1 MTAVMVDGET
11 VLLVNVDGSVRAYS
25 NRCPHQ
31 ASSLDEGDLDG
42 ETLTCAKHLW
52 EFNAVTGCGIN
63 PDDATLTTRL
73 PGRRRRH
80 DLRGHRP
87 VTRSRVVVIGGGAG
101 SAAAVA
107 ELRKLGFDG
116 SLTLV
121 SAENTVPYE
130 RPPLSKGF
138 LLGTSGQ
145 VPVKDAAWY
154 EQASVE
160 LILGSRATR
169 LDLAAR
175 TVTLSGGAVLGDHQ
189 LLLATG
195 VRPRVLPGLDGDSV
209 CYLRTG
215 EDAAA
220 LRDRITAA
228 GHVAVLGGGFIGCE
242 VAAAAIRLGKRATI
256 LEALPNL
263 LHRALGPELADAW
276 WPASTGTKASTSAP
290 GSRCS
295 GSGRAAAA
303 CGSAPWSATSTP
315 TSSSSAWAPCPTPS
329 SPSRPPCRPAHGI
342 EVDECFAT
350 AAPDVYAIGDV
361 AAQHLPE
368 HGRRVRV
375 EHHDTAIRHGR
386 VAARNMLGQREPF
399 GDVHWFWSD
408 QFDHT
413 ISSAGLISESD
424 GPGELVIRG
433 SLEQRSFSAFSL
445 DGDRVRAVIAL
456 NRPRDV
462 LDARRLIARDHSATA
477 GQLRDES
484 LPLKRLAAPAV
495 TAT

>member
-1 MTAVMVDGET
+1 M
-11 VLLVNVDGSVRAYS
+11 
-25 NRCPHQ
+25 
-31 ASSLDEGDLDG
+31 
-42 ETLTCAKHLW
+42 
-52 EFNAVTGCGIN
+52 
-63 PDDATLTTRL
+63 
-73 PGRRRRH
+73 
-80 DLRGHRP
+80 
-87 VTRSRVVVIGGGAG
+87 VIGGGAG

-107 ELRKLGFDG
+107 ELRKQGFDG

-175 TVTLSGGAVLGDHQ
+175 TVTLSGGAVIGYDQ

-195 VRPRVLPGLDGDSV
+195 VRPRVLPGLDGDGV

-220 LRDRITAA
+220 LRDRMTAA

-256 LEALPNL
+256 LEALPTL
-263 LHRALGPELADAW
+263 LHRALGPELGDVVAGIHRDEGVDVRTGQQVLGIRPRRGGVRISTAAGDVDADVLVVGVGTVPNTELAEQAGL
-276 WPASTGTKASTSAP
+276 PAG
-290 GSRCS
+290 
-295 GSGRAAAA
+295 
-303 CGSAPWSATSTP
+303 
-315 TSSSSAWAPCPTPS
+315 
-329 SPSRPPCRPAHGI
+329 HGI

-350 AAPDVYAIGDV
+350 AAPGIYAIGDV
-361 AAQHLPE
+361 AAQHLPG

-399 GDVHWFWSD
+399 ADVHWFWSD

-413 ISSAGLISESD
+413 ISSAGLIPGPD
-424 GPGELVIRG
+424 DPGELVIRG

-445 DGDRVRAVIAL
+445 DGDRVRAVISL

>member
-1 MTAVMVDGET
+1 
-11 VLLVNVDGSVRAYS
+11 
-25 NRCPHQ
+25 
-31 ASSLDEGDLDG
+31 
-42 ETLTCAKHLW
+42 
-52 EFNAVTGCGIN
+52 
-63 PDDATLTTRL
+63 
-73 PGRRRRH
+73 
-80 DLRGHRP
+80 
-87 VTRSRVVVIGGGAG
+87 VVIGGGAG

-107 ELRKLGFDG
+107 ELRKQGFDG

-175 TVTLSGGAVLGDHQ
+175 TVTLSGGAVLGYDQ

-195 VRPRVLPGLDGDSV
+195 VRPRVLPGLDGDGV

-215 EDAAA
+215 EDAVA
-220 LRDRITAA
+220 LRDRMTAA

-256 LEALPNL
+256 LEALPTL
-263 LHRALGPELADAW
+263 LHRALGPELGDVVAGIHRDEGVDVRTGQRVLGIRPRRGGVRISTAAGDVDADVLVVGVGTVPNTELAEQAGL
-276 WPASTGTKASTSAP
+276 PAG
-290 GSRCS
+290 
-295 GSGRAAAA
+295 
-303 CGSAPWSATSTP
+303 
-315 TSSSSAWAPCPTPS
+315 
-329 SPSRPPCRPAHGI
+329 HGI

-350 AAPDVYAIGDV
+350 AAPGIYAIGDV
-361 AAQHLPE
+361 AAQHLPG

-386 VAARNMLGQREPF
+386 VAARNMAGQREPF
-399 GDVHWFWSD
+399 ADVHWFWSD
-408 QFDHT
+408 QYDHT
-413 ISSAGLISESD
+413 ISSAGLIPGSD

-433 SLEQRSFSAFSL
+433 SLQQRSFSAFSL
-445 DGDRVRAVIAL
+445 DGDRVRAVISL

-477 GQLRDES
+477 AQLCDES

>member
-1 MTAVMVDGET
+1 
-11 VLLVNVDGSVRAYS
+11 
-25 NRCPHQ
+25 
-31 ASSLDEGDLDG
+31 
-42 ETLTCAKHLW
+42 
-52 EFNAVTGCGIN
+52 
-63 PDDATLTTRL
+63 
-73 PGRRRRH
+73 
-80 DLRGHRP
+80 
-87 VTRSRVVVIGGGAG
+87 VVIGGGVG

-107 ELRKLGFDG
+107 ELRKQGFDG

-175 TVTLSGGAVLGDHQ
+175 TVTLSGGAVLGYDQ

-195 VRPRVLPGLDGDSV
+195 VRPRVLPGLDGDGV

-220 LRDRITAA
+220 LRDRMTAA

-256 LEALPNL
+256 LEALPTL
-263 LHRALGPELADAW
+263 LLRALGPELGDVVAGIHRDEGVDVRTGQQVLGIRPRRGGVRISTAAGDVDADVLVVGVGTVPNTELAEQAGL
-276 WPASTGTKASTSAP
+276 PAG
-290 GSRCS
+290 
-295 GSGRAAAA
+295 
-303 CGSAPWSATSTP
+303 
-315 TSSSSAWAPCPTPS
+315 
-329 SPSRPPCRPAHGI
+329 HGI

-350 AAPDVYAIGDV
+350 AAPGIYAIGDV
-361 AAQHLPE
+361 AAQHLPG

-386 VAARNMLGQREPF
+386 VAARNMAGQREPF
-399 GDVHWFWSD
+399 ADVHWFWSD
-408 QFDHT
+408 QYDHA
-413 ISSAGLISESD
+413 ISSAGLIPGSD

-445 DGDRVRAVIAL
+445 DGDRVRAVISL

-477 GQLRDES
+477 AQLCDES

>member
-1 MTAVMVDGET
+1 
-11 VLLVNVDGSVRAYS
+11 
-25 NRCPHQ
+25 
-31 ASSLDEGDLDG
+31 
-42 ETLTCAKHLW
+42 
-52 EFNAVTGCGIN
+52 
-63 PDDATLTTRL
+63 
-73 PGRRRRH
+73 
-80 DLRGHRP
+80 
-87 VTRSRVVVIGGGAG
+87 VVIGGGAG

-107 ELRKLGFDG
+107 ELRKQGFDG

-175 TVTLSGGAVLGDHQ
+175 TVTLSGGAVLGYDQ

-195 VRPRVLPGLDGDSV
+195 VRPRVLPGLDGDGV

-220 LRDRITAA
+220 LRDRMTAA

-256 LEALPNL
+256 LEALPTL
-263 LHRALGPELADAW
+263 LHRALGPELGDVVAGIHRDEGVDVRTGQQVLGIRPRRGGVRISTAAGDVDADVLVVGVGTVPNTELAEQAGL
-276 WPASTGTKASTSAP
+276 PAG
-290 GSRCS
+290 
-295 GSGRAAAA
+295 
-303 CGSAPWSATSTP
+303 
-315 TSSSSAWAPCPTPS
+315 
-329 SPSRPPCRPAHGI
+329 HGI

-350 AAPDVYAIGDV
+350 AAPGIYAIGDV
-361 AAQHLPE
+361 AAQHLPG

-386 VAARNMLGQREPF
+386 VAARNMAGQREPF
-399 GDVHWFWSD
+399 ADVHWFWSD
-408 QFDHT
+408 QYDHT
-413 ISSAGLISESD
+413 ISSAGLIPGSD

-445 DGDRVRAVIAL
+445 DGDRVRAVISL

-477 GQLRDES
+477 AQLCDES

>member
-1 MTAVMVDGET
+1 M
-11 VLLVNVDGSVRAYS
+11 
-25 NRCPHQ
+25 
-31 ASSLDEGDLDG
+31 
-42 ETLTCAKHLW
+42 
-52 EFNAVTGCGIN
+52 
-63 PDDATLTTRL
+63 
-73 PGRRRRH
+73 
-80 DLRGHRP
+80 
-87 VTRSRVVVIGGGAG
+87 VIGGGAG

-107 ELRKLGFDG
+107 ELRKQGFDG

-175 TVTLSGGAVLGDHQ
+175 TVTLSGGAVLGYDQ

-195 VRPRVLPGLDGDSV
+195 VRPRVLPGLDGDGV

-215 EDAAA
+215 EDAAT
-220 LRDRITAA
+220 LRDRMTAA

-256 LEALPNL
+256 LEALPTL
-263 LHRALGPELADAW
+263 LHRALGPELGDVVAGIHRDEGVDVRTGQQVLGIRPRRGGLRISTAAGDVDADVLVVGVGTVPNTELAEQAGL
-276 WPASTGTKASTSAP
+276 PAG
-290 GSRCS
+290 
-295 GSGRAAAA
+295 
-303 CGSAPWSATSTP
+303 
-315 TSSSSAWAPCPTPS
+315 
-329 SPSRPPCRPAHGI
+329 HGI

-350 AAPDVYAIGDV
+350 AAPGIYAVGDV
-361 AAQHLPE
+361 AAQHLPG

-386 VAARNMLGQREPF
+386 VAARNMAGQREPF
-399 GDVHWFWSD
+399 ADVHWFWSD
-408 QFDHT
+408 QYDHT
-413 ISSAGLISESD
+413 ISSAGLIPGSD

-445 DGDRVRAVIAL
+445 DGDRVRAVISL

-477 GQLRDES
+477 AQLCDES

>member
-1 MTAVMVDGET
+1 M
-11 VLLVNVDGSVRAYS
+11 
-25 NRCPHQ
+25 
-31 ASSLDEGDLDG
+31 
-42 ETLTCAKHLW
+42 
-52 EFNAVTGCGIN
+52 
-63 PDDATLTTRL
+63 
-73 PGRRRRH
+73 
-80 DLRGHRP
+80 
-87 VTRSRVVVIGGGAG
+87 VIGGGAG

-107 ELRKLGFDG
+107 ELRKQGFDG

-175 TVTLSGGAVLGDHQ
+175 TVTLSGGAVLGYDQ

-195 VRPRVLPGLDGDSV
+195 VRPRVLPGLDGDGV

-220 LRDRITAA
+220 LRDRMTAA

-256 LEALPNL
+256 LEALPTL
-263 LHRALGPELADAW
+263 LHRALGPELGDVVAGIHRDEGVDVRTGQQVLGIRPRRGGLRISTAAGDVDADVLVVGVGTVPNTELAEQAGL
-276 WPASTGTKASTSAP
+276 PAG
-290 GSRCS
+290 
-295 GSGRAAAA
+295 
-303 CGSAPWSATSTP
+303 
-315 TSSSSAWAPCPTPS
+315 
-329 SPSRPPCRPAHGI
+329 HGI

-350 AAPDVYAIGDV
+350 AAPGIYAIGDV
-361 AAQHLPE
+361 AAQHLPG

-399 GDVHWFWSD
+399 ADVHWFWSD
-408 QFDHT
+408 QYDHT
-413 ISSAGLISESD
+413 ISSAGLIPGSD

-445 DGDRVRAVIAL
+445 DGDRVRAVISL

-477 GQLRDES
+477 AQLCDES

>member
-1 MTAVMVDGET
+1 V
-11 VLLVNVDGSVRAYS
+11 
-25 NRCPHQ
+25 
-31 ASSLDEGDLDG
+31 
-42 ETLTCAKHLW
+42 K
-52 EFNAVTGCGIN
+52 
-63 PDDATLTTRL
+63 
-73 PGRRRRH
+73 
-80 DLRGHRP
+80 
-87 VTRSRVVVIGGGAG
+87 RSRIVVIGGGAG

-107 ELRKLGFDG
+107 ELRKQGFDG

-175 TVTLSGGAVLGDHQ
+175 TVTLSGGAVLGYDQ

-195 VRPRVLPGLDGDSV
+195 VRPRVLPGLDGDGV

-215 EDAAA
+215 EDAAT
-220 LRDRITAA
+220 LRDRMTAA

-256 LEALPNL
+256 LEALPTL
-263 LHRALGPELADAW
+263 LHRALGPELGDVVAGIHRDEGVDVRTGQQVLGIRPRRGGVRISTAAGDVDADVLVVGVGTVPNTELAEQAGL
-276 WPASTGTKASTSAP
+276 PAG
-290 GSRCS
+290 
-295 GSGRAAAA
+295 
-303 CGSAPWSATSTP
+303 
-315 TSSSSAWAPCPTPS
+315 
-329 SPSRPPCRPAHGI
+329 HGI

-350 AAPDVYAIGDV
+350 AAPGIYAIGDV
-361 AAQHLPE
+361 AAQHLPG

-375 EHHDTAIRHGR
+375 EHHDTAVRHGR
-386 VAARNMLGQREPF
+386 VAARNMAGQREPF
-399 GDVHWFWSD
+399 ADVHWFWSD
-408 QFDHT
+408 QYDHT
-413 ISSAGLISESD
+413 ISSAGLIPGSD

-445 DGDRVRAVIAL
+445 DGDRVRAVISL

-477 GQLRDES
+477 AQLCDES

>member
-1 MTAVMVDGET
+1 M
-11 VLLVNVDGSVRAYS
+11 
-25 NRCPHQ
+25 
-31 ASSLDEGDLDG
+31 
-42 ETLTCAKHLW
+42 
-52 EFNAVTGCGIN
+52 
-63 PDDATLTTRL
+63 
-73 PGRRRRH
+73 
-80 DLRGHRP
+80 
-87 VTRSRVVVIGGGAG
+87 VIGGGAG

-107 ELRKLGFDG
+107 ELRKQGFDG

-175 TVTLSGGAVLGDHQ
+175 TVTLSGGAILGYDQ

-195 VRPRVLPGLDGDSV
+195 VRPRVLPGLDGDGV

-220 LRDRITAA
+220 LRDRMTAA

-256 LEALPNL
+256 LEALPTL
-263 LHRALGPELADAW
+263 LHRALGPELGDVVAGIHRDEGADVRTGQQVLGIRPRRGGVRISTAAGDVDADVLVVGVGTVPNTELAEQAGL
-276 WPASTGTKASTSAP
+276 PAG
-290 GSRCS
+290 
-295 GSGRAAAA
+295 
-303 CGSAPWSATSTP
+303 
-315 TSSSSAWAPCPTPS
+315 
-329 SPSRPPCRPAHGI
+329 HGI

-350 AAPDVYAIGDV
+350 AAPGIYAIGDV
-361 AAQHLPE
+361 AAQHLPG

-399 GDVHWFWSD
+399 ADVHWFWSD

-413 ISSAGLISESD
+413 ISSAGLIPGSD

-445 DGDRVRAVIAL
+445 DGDRVRAVISL

-477 GQLRDES
+477 AQLRDES
-484 LPLKRLAAPAV
+484 LPVKRLAAPAV

>member
-1 MTAVMVDGET
+1 M
-11 VLLVNVDGSVRAYS
+11 
-25 NRCPHQ
+25 
-31 ASSLDEGDLDG
+31 
-42 ETLTCAKHLW
+42 
-52 EFNAVTGCGIN
+52 
-63 PDDATLTTRL
+63 
-73 PGRRRRH
+73 
-80 DLRGHRP
+80 
-87 VTRSRVVVIGGGAG
+87 VIGGGAG

-107 ELRKLGFDG
+107 ELRKQGFDG

-175 TVTLSGGAVLGDHQ
+175 TVTLSGGAVLGYDQ

-195 VRPRVLPGLDGDSV
+195 VRPRVLPGLDGDGV

-215 EDAAA
+215 EDAAT
-220 LRDRITAA
+220 LRDRMTAA

-256 LEALPNL
+256 LEALPTL
-263 LHRALGPELADAW
+263 LHRALGPELGDVVAGIHRDEGVDVRTGQQVLGIRPRRGGVRISTAAGDVDADVLVVGVGTVPNTELAEQAGL
-276 WPASTGTKASTSAP
+276 PAG
-290 GSRCS
+290 
-295 GSGRAAAA
+295 
-303 CGSAPWSATSTP
+303 
-315 TSSSSAWAPCPTPS
+315 
-329 SPSRPPCRPAHGI
+329 HGI

-350 AAPDVYAIGDV
+350 AAPGIYAIGDV
-361 AAQHLPE
+361 AAQHLPG

-386 VAARNMLGQREPF
+386 VAARNMAGQREPF
-399 GDVHWFWSD
+399 ADVHWFWSD
-408 QFDHT
+408 QYDHT
-413 ISSAGLISESD
+413 ISSAGLIPGSD

-445 DGDRVRAVIAL
+445 DGDRVRAVISL

-462 LDARRLIARDHSATA
+462 LDARRLIARNHSATA
-477 GQLRDES
+477 AQLCDES

>member
-1 MTAVMVDGET
+1 M
-11 VLLVNVDGSVRAYS
+11 
-25 NRCPHQ
+25 
-31 ASSLDEGDLDG
+31 
-42 ETLTCAKHLW
+42 K
-52 EFNAVTGCGIN
+52 
-63 PDDATLTTRL
+63 
-73 PGRRRRH
+73 
-80 DLRGHRP
+80 
-87 VTRSRVVVIGGGAG
+87 RSRIVVIGGGAG

-107 ELRKLGFDG
+107 ELRKQGFDG

-160 LILGSRATR
+160 LILSSRATQ

-175 TVTLSGGAVLGDHQ
+175 TVTLSGGAVLGYDQ

-195 VRPRVLPGLDGDSV
+195 VRPRVLPGLDGDGV

-220 LRDRITAA
+220 LRDRMTAA

-242 VAAAAIRLGKRATI
+242 VAAAAIRLGKRTTI
-256 LEALPNL
+256 LEALPTL
-263 LHRALGPELADAW
+263 LHRALGPELGDVVAGIHRDEGVDVRTGQQVLGIRPRRGGVRISTAAGDVDADVLVVGVGTVPNTELAEQAGL
-276 WPASTGTKASTSAP
+276 PAG
-290 GSRCS
+290 
-295 GSGRAAAA
+295 
-303 CGSAPWSATSTP
+303 
-315 TSSSSAWAPCPTPS
+315 
-329 SPSRPPCRPAHGI
+329 HGI

-350 AAPDVYAIGDV
+350 AAPGIYAIGDV
-361 AAQHLPE
+361 AAQHLPG

-386 VAARNMLGQREPF
+386 VAARNMAGQREPF
-399 GDVHWFWSD
+399 ADVHWFWSD
-408 QFDHT
+408 QYDHT
-413 ISSAGLISESD
+413 ISSAGLIPGSD

-445 DGDRVRAVIAL
+445 DGDRVRAVISL

-462 LDARRLIARDHSATA
+462 LDARRLIARNHSATA
-477 GQLRDES
+477 AQLCDES
-484 LPLKRLAAPAV
+484 LPLKRLAAPAT

>member
-1 MTAVMVDGET
+1 
-11 VLLVNVDGSVRAYS
+11 
-25 NRCPHQ
+25 
-31 ASSLDEGDLDG
+31 
-42 ETLTCAKHLW
+42 
-52 EFNAVTGCGIN
+52 
-63 PDDATLTTRL
+63 
-73 PGRRRRH
+73 
-80 DLRGHRP
+80 
-87 VTRSRVVVIGGGAG
+87 VVIGGGAG

-107 ELRKLGFDG
+107 ELRKQGFDG

-145 VPVKDAAWY
+145 VPVKEAAWY

-175 TVTLSGGAVLGDHQ
+175 TVTLSGGAVLGYDQ

-195 VRPRVLPGLDGDSV
+195 VRPRVLPGLDGDGV

-215 EDAAA
+215 EDAAV
-220 LRDRITAA
+220 LRDKMTAA

-256 LEALPNL
+256 LEALPTL
-263 LHRALGPELADAW
+263 LHRALGPELGDIVAGIHRDEGVDVRTGQQVLGIRPRRGGVRISTAAGDVDADVLVVGVGTVPNTELAGQAGL
-276 WPASTGTKASTSAP
+276 PAG
-290 GSRCS
+290 
-295 GSGRAAAA
+295 
-303 CGSAPWSATSTP
+303 
-315 TSSSSAWAPCPTPS
+315 
-329 SPSRPPCRPAHGI
+329 HGI

-350 AAPDVYAIGDV
+350 AAPGIYAIGDV
-361 AAQHLPE
+361 AAQHLPG

-375 EHHDTAIRHGR
+375 EHHDTAVRHGR
-386 VAARNMLGQREPF
+386 VAARNMAGQREPF
-399 GDVHWFWSD
+399 ADVHWFWSD
-408 QFDHT
+408 QYDHT
-413 ISSAGLISESD
+413 ISSAGLIPGSD

-445 DGDRVRAVIAL
+445 DGDRVRAVISL

-462 LDARRLIARDHSATA
+462 LDARRLIARNHSATA
-477 GQLRDES
+477 AQLCDES

>member
-1 MTAVMVDGET
+1 M
-11 VLLVNVDGSVRAYS
+11 
-25 NRCPHQ
+25 
-31 ASSLDEGDLDG
+31 
-42 ETLTCAKHLW
+42 
-52 EFNAVTGCGIN
+52 
-63 PDDATLTTRL
+63 
-73 PGRRRRH
+73 
-80 DLRGHRP
+80 
-87 VTRSRVVVIGGGAG
+87 VIGGGAG

-107 ELRKLGFDG
+107 ELRKQGFDG

-175 TVTLSGGAVLGDHQ
+175 TVTLSGGAVLGYDQ

-195 VRPRVLPGLDGDSV
+195 VRPRVLPGLDGDGV

-215 EDAAA
+215 EDAAT
-220 LRDRITAA
+220 LRDRMTAA

-256 LEALPNL
+256 LEALPTL
-263 LHRALGPELADAW
+263 LHRALGPELGDVVAGIHRDEGVDVRTGQQVLGIRPRRGGLRISTAAGDVDADVLVVGVGTVPNTELAEQAGL
-276 WPASTGTKASTSAP
+276 PAG
-290 GSRCS
+290 
-295 GSGRAAAA
+295 
-303 CGSAPWSATSTP
+303 
-315 TSSSSAWAPCPTPS
+315 
-329 SPSRPPCRPAHGI
+329 HGI

-350 AAPDVYAIGDV
+350 AAPGIYAIGDV
-361 AAQHLPE
+361 AAQHLPG

-386 VAARNMLGQREPF
+386 VAARNMAGQREPF
-399 GDVHWFWSD
+399 ADVHWFWSD
-408 QFDHT
+408 QYDHT
-413 ISSAGLISESD
+413 ISSAGLIPGSD

-445 DGDRVRAVIAL
+445 DGDRVRAVISL

-477 GQLRDES
+477 AQLCDES

>member
-1 MTAVMVDGET
+1 M
-11 VLLVNVDGSVRAYS
+11 
-25 NRCPHQ
+25 
-31 ASSLDEGDLDG
+31 
-42 ETLTCAKHLW
+42 K
-52 EFNAVTGCGIN
+52 
-63 PDDATLTTRL
+63 
-73 PGRRRRH
+73 
-80 DLRGHRP
+80 
-87 VTRSRVVVIGGGAG
+87 RSRIVVIGGGAG

-107 ELRKLGFDG
+107 ELRKQGFDG

-145 VPVKDAAWY
+145 VPVKDAVWY

-175 TVTLSGGAVLGDHQ
+175 TVTLSGGAVLGYDQ

-195 VRPRVLPGLDGDSV
+195 VRPRVLPGLDGDGV
-209 CYLRTG
+209 CYLRTS

-220 LRDRITAA
+220 LRDRMTAA

-256 LEALPNL
+256 LEALPTL
-263 LHRALGPELADAW
+263 LHRALGPELGDVVAGIHRDEGVDVRTGQQVLGIRPRRGGVRISTAAGDVDADVLVVGVGTVPNTELAEQAGL
-276 WPASTGTKASTSAP
+276 PAG
-290 GSRCS
+290 
-295 GSGRAAAA
+295 
-303 CGSAPWSATSTP
+303 
-315 TSSSSAWAPCPTPS
+315 
-329 SPSRPPCRPAHGI
+329 HGI

-350 AAPDVYAIGDV
+350 AAPGIYAIGDV
-361 AAQHLPE
+361 AAQHLPG

-375 EHHDTAIRHGR
+375 EHHDTAVRHGR
-386 VAARNMLGQREPF
+386 VAARNMAGQREPF
-399 GDVHWFWSD
+399 ADVHWFWSD
-408 QFDHT
+408 QYDHT
-413 ISSAGLISESD
+413 ISSAGLIPGSD

-445 DGDRVRAVIAL
+445 DGDRVRAVISL

-462 LDARRLIARDHSATA
+462 LDARRLIARNHSATA
-477 GQLRDES
+477 AQLCDES

>member
-1 MTAVMVDGET
+1 V
-11 VLLVNVDGSVRAYS
+11 
-25 NRCPHQ
+25 
-31 ASSLDEGDLDG
+31 
-42 ETLTCAKHLW
+42 K
-52 EFNAVTGCGIN
+52 
-63 PDDATLTTRL
+63 
-73 PGRRRRH
+73 
-80 DLRGHRP
+80 
-87 VTRSRVVVIGGGAG
+87 RSRIVVIGGGAG

-107 ELRKLGFDG
+107 ELRKQGFDG

-175 TVTLSGGAVLGDHQ
+175 TVTLSGGAVLGYDQ

-195 VRPRVLPGLDGDSV
+195 VRPRVLPGLDGDGV
-209 CYLRTG
+209 CYLRTS

-220 LRDRITAA
+220 LRDRMTAA

-256 LEALPNL
+256 LEALPTL
-263 LHRALGPELADAW
+263 LHRALGPELGDVVAGIHRDEGVDVRTGQQVLGIRPRRGGVRISTAAGDVDADVLVVGVGTVPNTELAEQAGL
-276 WPASTGTKASTSAP
+276 PAG
-290 GSRCS
+290 
-295 GSGRAAAA
+295 
-303 CGSAPWSATSTP
+303 
-315 TSSSSAWAPCPTPS
+315 
-329 SPSRPPCRPAHGI
+329 HGI

-350 AAPDVYAIGDV
+350 AAPGIYAIGDV
-361 AAQHLPE
+361 AAQHLPG

-375 EHHDTAIRHGR
+375 EHHDTAVRHGR
-386 VAARNMLGQREPF
+386 VAARNMAGQREPF
-399 GDVHWFWSD
+399 ADVHWFWSD
-408 QFDHT
+408 QYDHT
-413 ISSAGLISESD
+413 ISSAGLIPGSD

-433 SLEQRSFSAFSL
+433 SLEQRNFSAFSL
-445 DGDRVRAVIAL
+445 DGDRVRAVISL

-477 GQLRDES
+477 AQLCDES

>member
-1 MTAVMVDGET
+1 V
-11 VLLVNVDGSVRAYS
+11 
-25 NRCPHQ
+25 
-31 ASSLDEGDLDG
+31 
-42 ETLTCAKHLW
+42 K
-52 EFNAVTGCGIN
+52 
-63 PDDATLTTRL
+63 
-73 PGRRRRH
+73 
-80 DLRGHRP
+80 
-87 VTRSRVVVIGGGAG
+87 RSRIVVIGGGAG

-107 ELRKLGFDG
+107 ELRKQGFDG

-145 VPVKDAAWY
+145 VPVKDVAWY

-160 LILGSRATR
+160 LILGSRATG

-175 TVTLSGGAVLGDHQ
+175 TVTLSGGAVLGYDQ

-195 VRPRVLPGLDGDSV
+195 VRPRVLPGLDGDGV

-220 LRDRITAA
+220 LRDRMTAA

-256 LEALPNL
+256 LEALPTL
-263 LHRALGPELADAW
+263 LHRALGPELGDVVAGIHRDEGVDVRTGQQVLGIRSRRGGVRI
-276 WPASTGTKASTSAP
+276 STGVGDVDADVLVVGVGTVPSTELAEQA
-290 GSRCS
+290 GL
-295 GSGRAAAA
+295 
-303 CGSAPWSATSTP
+303 
-315 TSSSSAWAPCPTPS
+315 
-329 SPSRPPCRPAHGI
+329 PAGHGI

-350 AAPDVYAIGDV
+350 AAPGIYAIGDV
-361 AAQHLPE
+361 AAQHLPG

-399 GDVHWFWSD
+399 ADVHWFWSD
-408 QFDHT
+408 QYDHT
-413 ISSAGLISESD
+413 ISSAGLIPGSA

-445 DGDRVRAVIAL
+445 DGDRVRAVISL

-477 GQLRDES
+477 AQLRDES

>member
-1 MTAVMVDGET
+1 M
-11 VLLVNVDGSVRAYS
+11 
-25 NRCPHQ
+25 
-31 ASSLDEGDLDG
+31 
-42 ETLTCAKHLW
+42 
-52 EFNAVTGCGIN
+52 
-63 PDDATLTTRL
+63 
-73 PGRRRRH
+73 
-80 DLRGHRP
+80 
-87 VTRSRVVVIGGGAG
+87 VIGGGAG

-107 ELRKLGFDG
+107 ELRKQGYDG

-175 TVTLSGGAVLGDHQ
+175 TVTLSGGAVLGYDQ

-195 VRPRVLPGLDGDSV
+195 VRPRVLPGLDGDGV

-215 EDAAA
+215 EDAVA
-220 LRDRITAA
+220 LRDRMTAA

-256 LEALPNL
+256 LEALPTL
-263 LHRALGPELADAW
+263 LHRALGPELGDVVAGIHRDEGVDVRTGQRVLGIRPRRGGVRISTAAGDVDADVLVVGVGTVPNTELAEQAGL
-276 WPASTGTKASTSAP
+276 PAG
-290 GSRCS
+290 
-295 GSGRAAAA
+295 
-303 CGSAPWSATSTP
+303 
-315 TSSSSAWAPCPTPS
+315 
-329 SPSRPPCRPAHGI
+329 HGI

-350 AAPDVYAIGDV
+350 AAPGIYAIGDV
-361 AAQHLPE
+361 AAQHLPGHE
-368 HGRRVRV
+368 RRVRV

-386 VAARNMLGQREPF
+386 VAARNMAGQREPF
-399 GDVHWFWSD
+399 ADVHWFWSD
-408 QFDHT
+408 QYDHT
-413 ISSAGLISESD
+413 ISSAGLIPGSD

-445 DGDRVRAVIAL
+445 DGDRVRAVISL

-477 GQLRDES
+477 AQLCDES

>member
-1 MTAVMVDGET
+1 M
-11 VLLVNVDGSVRAYS
+11 
-25 NRCPHQ
+25 
-31 ASSLDEGDLDG
+31 
-42 ETLTCAKHLW
+42 
-52 EFNAVTGCGIN
+52 
-63 PDDATLTTRL
+63 
-73 PGRRRRH
+73 
-80 DLRGHRP
+80 RP
-87 VTRSRVVVIGGGAG
+87 SRIVVIGGGAG

-107 ELRKLGFDG
+107 ELRKQGFDG

-138 LLGTSGQ
+138 LLGTSGH

-175 TVTLSGGAVLGDHQ
+175 TVTLSGGAVLGYDQ

-195 VRPRVLPGLDGDSV
+195 VRPRVLPGLDGDGV

-220 LRDRITAA
+220 LRDRMTAA

-256 LEALPNL
+256 LEALPTL
-263 LHRALGPELADAW
+263 LHRALGPELGDVVAGIHRDEGVDVRTGQQVLRIRPRRGGVRISTAAGDVDADVLVVGV
-276 WPASTGTKASTSAP
+276 GTVPNTELAEQA
-290 GSRCS
+290 GL
-295 GSGRAAAA
+295 AA
-303 CGSAPWSATSTP
+303 GY
-315 TSSSSAWAPCPTPS
+315 
-329 SPSRPPCRPAHGI
+329 GI

-350 AAPDVYAIGDV
+350 AAPGIYAIGDV

-399 GDVHWFWSD
+399 ADVHWFWSD

-413 ISSAGLISESD
+413 ISSAGLIPGSD
-424 GPGELVIRG
+424 GPGEVVIRG

-445 DGDRVRAVIAL
+445 DGDRVRAVISL

-477 GQLRDES
+477 AQLCDES

>member
-1 MTAVMVDGET
+1 M
-11 VLLVNVDGSVRAYS
+11 
-25 NRCPHQ
+25 
-31 ASSLDEGDLDG
+31 
-42 ETLTCAKHLW
+42 K
-52 EFNAVTGCGIN
+52 
-63 PDDATLTTRL
+63 
-73 PGRRRRH
+73 
-80 DLRGHRP
+80 
-87 VTRSRVVVIGGGAG
+87 RSRIVVIGGGAG

-107 ELRKLGFDG
+107 ELRKQGFDG

-175 TVTLSGGAVLGDHQ
+175 TVTLSGGAVLGYDQ

-195 VRPRVLPGLDGDSV
+195 VRPRVLPGLDGDGV

-215 EDAAA
+215 EDAAT
-220 LRDRITAA
+220 LRDRMTAA

-256 LEALPNL
+256 LEALPTL
-263 LHRALGPELADAW
+263 LHRALGPELGDVVAGIHRDKGVDVRTGQQVLGIRPRRGGVRISTAAGDVDADVLVVGVGTVPNTELAEQAGL
-276 WPASTGTKASTSAP
+276 PAG
-290 GSRCS
+290 
-295 GSGRAAAA
+295 
-303 CGSAPWSATSTP
+303 
-315 TSSSSAWAPCPTPS
+315 
-329 SPSRPPCRPAHGI
+329 HGI

-350 AAPDVYAIGDV
+350 AAPGIYAIGDV
-361 AAQHLPE
+361 AAQHLPG

-375 EHHDTAIRHGR
+375 EHHDTAVRHGR
-386 VAARNMLGQREPF
+386 VAARNMAGQREPF
-399 GDVHWFWSD
+399 ADVHWFWSD
-408 QFDHT
+408 QYDHT
-413 ISSAGLISESD
+413 ISSAGLIPGSD

-445 DGDRVRAVIAL
+445 DGDRVRAVISL

-462 LDARRLIARDHSATA
+462 LDARRLIARNHSATA
-477 GQLRDES
+477 AQLCDES

>member
-1 MTAVMVDGET
+1 V
-11 VLLVNVDGSVRAYS
+11 
-25 NRCPHQ
+25 
-31 ASSLDEGDLDG
+31 
-42 ETLTCAKHLW
+42 K
-52 EFNAVTGCGIN
+52 
-63 PDDATLTTRL
+63 
-73 PGRRRRH
+73 
-80 DLRGHRP
+80 
-87 VTRSRVVVIGGGAG
+87 RSRIVVIGGGAG

-107 ELRKLGFDG
+107 ELRKQGFDG

-175 TVTLSGGAVLGDHQ
+175 TVTLSGGAVLGYDQ

-195 VRPRVLPGLDGDSV
+195 VRPRVLPGLDGDGV
-209 CYLRTG
+209 CYLRTS

-220 LRDRITAA
+220 LRDRMTAA

-256 LEALPNL
+256 LEALPTL
-263 LHRALGPELADAW
+263 LHRALGPELGDVVAGIHRDEGVDVRTGQQVLEIRPRRGGVRISTAAGDVDADVLVVGVGTVPNTELAEQAGL
-276 WPASTGTKASTSAP
+276 PAG
-290 GSRCS
+290 
-295 GSGRAAAA
+295 
-303 CGSAPWSATSTP
+303 
-315 TSSSSAWAPCPTPS
+315 
-329 SPSRPPCRPAHGI
+329 HGI

-350 AAPDVYAIGDV
+350 AAPGIYAIGDV
-361 AAQHLPE
+361 AAQHLPG

-386 VAARNMLGQREPF
+386 VAARNMAGQREPF
-399 GDVHWFWSD
+399 ADVHWFWSD
-408 QFDHT
+408 QYDHT
-413 ISSAGLISESD
+413 ISSAGLIPGSD

-433 SLEQRSFSAFSL
+433 SLEQRNFSAFSL
-445 DGDRVRAVIAL
+445 DGDRVRAVISL

-477 GQLRDES
+477 AQLCDES

>member
-1 MTAVMVDGET
+1 
-11 VLLVNVDGSVRAYS
+11 
-25 NRCPHQ
+25 
-31 ASSLDEGDLDG
+31 
-42 ETLTCAKHLW
+42 
-52 EFNAVTGCGIN
+52 
-63 PDDATLTTRL
+63 
-73 PGRRRRH
+73 
-80 DLRGHRP
+80 
-87 VTRSRVVVIGGGAG
+87 VVIGGGAG

-107 ELRKLGFDG
+107 ELRKQGFDG

-160 LILGSRATR
+160 LILGSRATG

-175 TVTLSGGAVLGDHQ
+175 TVTLSGGAVLGYDQ

-195 VRPRVLPGLDGDSV
+195 VRPRVLPGLDGDGV

-220 LRDRITAA
+220 LRDRMTAA

-256 LEALPNL
+256 LEALPTL
-263 LHRALGPELADAW
+263 LHRALGPELGDVVAGIHRDEGVDVRTGQQVLGIQPRRGGVRISTAAGDVDADVLVVGVGTVPSAELAGQAGL
-276 WPASTGTKASTSAP
+276 PA
-290 GSRCS
+290 
-295 GSGRAAAA
+295 GR
-303 CGSAPWSATSTP
+303 
-315 TSSSSAWAPCPTPS
+315 
-329 SPSRPPCRPAHGI
+329 GI

-350 AAPDVYAIGDV
+350 AAPGIYAIGDV
-361 AAQHLPE
+361 AAQHLPG

-399 GDVHWFWSD
+399 ADVHWFWSD
-408 QFDHT
+408 QYDHT
-413 ISSAGLISESD
+413 ISSAGLIPGSD

-445 DGDRVRAVIAL
+445 DGDRVRAVVSL

-477 GQLRDES
+477 AQLRDES

>member
-1 MTAVMVDGET
+1 V
-11 VLLVNVDGSVRAYS
+11 
-25 NRCPHQ
+25 
-31 ASSLDEGDLDG
+31 
-42 ETLTCAKHLW
+42 K
-52 EFNAVTGCGIN
+52 
-63 PDDATLTTRL
+63 
-73 PGRRRRH
+73 
-80 DLRGHRP
+80 
-87 VTRSRVVVIGGGAG
+87 RSRIVVIGGGAG

-107 ELRKLGFDG
+107 ELRKQGFDG

-175 TVTLSGGAVLGDHQ
+175 TVTLSGGAVLGYDQ

-195 VRPRVLPGLDGDSV
+195 VRPRVLPGLDGDGV
-209 CYLRTG
+209 CYLRTS

-220 LRDRITAA
+220 LRDRMTAA

-256 LEALPNL
+256 LEALPTL
-263 LHRALGPELADAW
+263 LHRALGPELGDVVAGIHRDEGVDVRTGQQVLGIRPRRGGLRISTAAGDVDADVLVVGVGTVPNTELAEQAGL
-276 WPASTGTKASTSAP
+276 PAG
-290 GSRCS
+290 
-295 GSGRAAAA
+295 
-303 CGSAPWSATSTP
+303 
-315 TSSSSAWAPCPTPS
+315 
-329 SPSRPPCRPAHGI
+329 HGI

-350 AAPDVYAIGDV
+350 AAPGIYAIGDV
-361 AAQHLPE
+361 AAQHLPG

-375 EHHDTAIRHGR
+375 EHHDTAVRHGR
-386 VAARNMLGQREPF
+386 VAARNMAGQREPF
-399 GDVHWFWSD
+399 ADVHWFWSD
-408 QFDHT
+408 QYDHT
-413 ISSAGLISESD
+413 ISSAGLIPGSD

-433 SLEQRSFSAFSL
+433 SLEQRNFSAFSL
-445 DGDRVRAVIAL
+445 DGDRVRAVISL

-462 LDARRLIARDHSATA
+462 LDVRRLIARDHSATA
-477 GQLRDES
+477 AQLCDES

>member
-1 MTAVMVDGET
+1 
-11 VLLVNVDGSVRAYS
+11 
-25 NRCPHQ
+25 
-31 ASSLDEGDLDG
+31 
-42 ETLTCAKHLW
+42 
-52 EFNAVTGCGIN
+52 
-63 PDDATLTTRL
+63 
-73 PGRRRRH
+73 
-80 DLRGHRP
+80 
-87 VTRSRVVVIGGGAG
+87 VVIGGGAG

-107 ELRKLGFDG
+107 ELRKQGFDG

-145 VPVKDAAWY
+145 VPVKDAVWY

-175 TVTLSGGAVLGDHQ
+175 TVTLSGGAVLGYDQ

-195 VRPRVLPGLDGDSV
+195 VRPRVLPGLDGDGV
-209 CYLRTG
+209 CYLRTS

-220 LRDRITAA
+220 LRDRMTAA

-256 LEALPNL
+256 LEALPTL
-263 LHRALGPELADAW
+263 LHRALGPELGDVVAGIHRDEGVDVRTGQQVLGIRPRRGGLRISTAAGDVDADVLVVGVGTVPNTELAEQAGL
-276 WPASTGTKASTSAP
+276 PAG
-290 GSRCS
+290 
-295 GSGRAAAA
+295 
-303 CGSAPWSATSTP
+303 
-315 TSSSSAWAPCPTPS
+315 
-329 SPSRPPCRPAHGI
+329 HGI

-350 AAPDVYAIGDV
+350 AAPGIYAIGDV
-361 AAQHLPE
+361 AAQHLPG

-386 VAARNMLGQREPF
+386 VAARNMAGQREPF
-399 GDVHWFWSD
+399 ADVHWFWSD
-408 QFDHT
+408 QYDHT
-413 ISSAGLISESD
+413 ISSAGLIPGSD

-445 DGDRVRAVIAL
+445 DGDRVRAVISL

-477 GQLRDES
+477 AQLCDES

>member
-1 MTAVMVDGET
+1 
-11 VLLVNVDGSVRAYS
+11 
-25 NRCPHQ
+25 
-31 ASSLDEGDLDG
+31 
-42 ETLTCAKHLW
+42 
-52 EFNAVTGCGIN
+52 
-63 PDDATLTTRL
+63 
-73 PGRRRRH
+73 
-80 DLRGHRP
+80 
-87 VTRSRVVVIGGGAG
+87 VVIGGGAG

-107 ELRKLGFDG
+107 ELRKQGFDG

-175 TVTLSGGAVLGDHQ
+175 TVTLSGGAVLGYDQ

-195 VRPRVLPGLDGDSV
+195 VRPRVLPGLDGDGV

-215 EDAAA
+215 EDAAT
-220 LRDRITAA
+220 LRDRMTAA

-256 LEALPNL
+256 LEALPTL
-263 LHRALGPELADAW
+263 LHRALGPELGDVVAGIHRDEGVDVRTGQQELGIRPRRGGVRISTAAGDVDADVLVVGVGTVPNTELAGQAGL
-276 WPASTGTKASTSAP
+276 PAG
-290 GSRCS
+290 
-295 GSGRAAAA
+295 
-303 CGSAPWSATSTP
+303 
-315 TSSSSAWAPCPTPS
+315 
-329 SPSRPPCRPAHGI
+329 HGI

-350 AAPDVYAIGDV
+350 AAPGIYAIGDV
-361 AAQHLPE
+361 AAQHLPG

-386 VAARNMLGQREPF
+386 VAARNMAGQREPF
-399 GDVHWFWSD
+399 ADVHWFWSD
-408 QFDHT
+408 QYDHT
-413 ISSAGLISESD
+413 ISSAGLIPGSD

-445 DGDRVRAVIAL
+445 DGDRVRAVISL

-477 GQLRDES
+477 AQLRDES
-484 LPLKRLAAPAV
+484 QPLKRLAAPAV

>member
-1 MTAVMVDGET
+1 M
-11 VLLVNVDGSVRAYS
+11 
-25 NRCPHQ
+25 
-31 ASSLDEGDLDG
+31 
-42 ETLTCAKHLW
+42 
-52 EFNAVTGCGIN
+52 
-63 PDDATLTTRL
+63 
-73 PGRRRRH
+73 
-80 DLRGHRP
+80 
-87 VTRSRVVVIGGGAG
+87 VIGGRAS

-107 ELRKLGFDG
+107 ELRKQGFDG

-121 SAENTVPYE
+121 SAENMVPYE

-175 TVTLSGGAVLGDHQ
+175 TVTLSGGAVLGYDQ

-195 VRPRVLPGLDGDSV
+195 VRPRILPGLDGDGV

-220 LRDRITAA
+220 LRDRMTAA
-228 GHVAVLGGGFIGCE
+228 RHIAVLGGGFIGCE

-256 LEALPNL
+256 LEALPTL
-263 LHRALGPELADAW
+263 LHRALGPELGDVVAGIHRDEGVDVRTGQQVLGIRPRRGGVGTVPSTELAEQAGL
-276 WPASTGTKASTSAP
+276 PAG
-290 GSRCS
+290 
-295 GSGRAAAA
+295 
-303 CGSAPWSATSTP
+303 
-315 TSSSSAWAPCPTPS
+315 
-329 SPSRPPCRPAHGI
+329 HGI

-350 AAPDVYAIGDV
+350 AAPGIYAIGDV
-361 AAQHLPE
+361 AAQHLPG

-399 GDVHWFWSD
+399 ADVHWFWSD
-408 QFDHT
+408 QYDHT
-413 ISSAGLISESD
+413 ISSAGLIPGSD

-445 DGDRVRAVIAL
+445 DGDRVRAVISL

-477 GQLRDES
+477 AQLRDES

>member
-1 MTAVMVDGET
+1 M
-11 VLLVNVDGSVRAYS
+11 
-25 NRCPHQ
+25 
-31 ASSLDEGDLDG
+31 
-42 ETLTCAKHLW
+42 K
-52 EFNAVTGCGIN
+52 
-63 PDDATLTTRL
+63 
-73 PGRRRRH
+73 
-80 DLRGHRP
+80 
-87 VTRSRVVVIGGGAG
+87 RSRIVVIGGGAG

-107 ELRKLGFDG
+107 ELRKQGYDG

-175 TVTLSGGAVLGDHQ
+175 TVTLSGGAVLGYDQ

-195 VRPRVLPGLDGDSV
+195 VRPRVLPGLDGDGV

-215 EDAAA
+215 EDAAT
-220 LRDRITAA
+220 LRDRMTAA

-256 LEALPNL
+256 LEALPTL
-263 LHRALGPELADAW
+263 LHRALGPELGDVVAGIHRDEGVDVRTGQQVLGIRPRRGGLRISTAAGDVDADVIVVGVGTVPNTELAEQAGL
-276 WPASTGTKASTSAP
+276 PAG
-290 GSRCS
+290 
-295 GSGRAAAA
+295 
-303 CGSAPWSATSTP
+303 
-315 TSSSSAWAPCPTPS
+315 
-329 SPSRPPCRPAHGI
+329 HGI

-350 AAPDVYAIGDV
+350 AAPGIYAIGDV
-361 AAQHLPE
+361 AAQHLPG

-386 VAARNMLGQREPF
+386 VAARNMAGQREPF
-399 GDVHWFWSD
+399 ADVHWFWSD
-408 QFDHT
+408 QYDHT
-413 ISSAGLISESD
+413 ISSAGLIPGSD

-445 DGDRVRAVIAL
+445 DGDRVRAVISL

-477 GQLRDES
+477 AQLCDES
-484 LPLKRLAAPAV
+484 LPLKRLAGPAT